1 MKKYRS
7 FFEIGFLLVLFLWGI
22 VFISTVFYLLGIVT
36 TGTTLLVVFIGCTIV
51 AKKFLDKDKNFH
63 DNITDLILFTGILLV
78 SVLASGA
85 VFDQSWDGNNYQKAI
100 VGLLQYGWNPIYLT
114 YDEAANLSGLFSI
127 TEWSTWFDAYPKA
140 SSIIAAV
147 FYAATNNI
155 ETGKVYTLLS
165 CVAGIFIVYAYLNN
179 YKKESNHVL
188 NLFISMALFI
198 NPVSVSQCVT
208 FYNDAFLWNLLFI
221 TFFACLHLTLDIE
234 RQYEKQSWVL
244 IFLCIG
250 LGFNI
255 KFSALIYF
263 ALICGS
269 FYFYWLYRIFKHRL
283 NNKRE
288 IIKKLTAFFCITV
301 MFSLCILGSTSYVKN
316 TIIHC
321 NPVYTMIGPDK
332 SEIIDAESP
341 IILKSL
347 SHVERFLV
355 SLSAISS
362 NDKSV
367 DEFEFKIPFT
377 INLKEKYVYWPDV
390 RMAGWGIFYSGILL
404 VSLVCLILLWKKLNL
419 LSKHCVIM
427 LVLITFIPVFFVPG
441 LFWARYWMI
450 LFLLPCLAM
459 YSMSLDTKKRYIT
472 IFLLIMSVG
481 NIVFPLVQTIEN
493 IQTSQKTKIEYL
505 NLKEISDK
513 NSLAIKLGADEF
525 IFNGLVFN
533 LKDYNISNYYLDN
546 DLESNQYISAGQGRI
561 FYEIM
566 E

>member
-1 MKKYRS
+1 M
-7 FFEIGFLLVLFLWGI
+7 
-22 VFISTVFYLLGIVT
+22 
-36 TGTTLLVVFIGCTIV
+36 
-51 AKKFLDKDKNFH
+51 
-63 DNITDLILFTGILLV
+63 LV
-78 SVLASGA
+78 SVLISGA

-127 TEWSTWFDAYPKA
+127 TEWSTWFDAYLKA

-165 CVAGIFIVYAYLNN
+165 CVAGIFIVYAYVNN
-179 YKKESNHVL
+179 YKKESNHAF
-188 NLFISMALFI
+188 NLFIAMALFI

-221 TFFACLHLTLDIE
+221 TFFACMYLTLDNDKS
-234 RQYEKQSWVL
+234 YEKQSWIL

-269 FYFYWLYRIFKHRL
+269 FYFYWVYKLFKYNL
-283 NNKRE
+283 NNKTK
-288 IIKKLTAFFCITV
+288 ILKKLTAFFGIAV

-321 NPVYTMIGPDK
+321 NPVYTMIGSDK

-341 IILKSL
+341 TILKPL
-347 SHVERFLV
+347 SHAERFLV
-355 SLSAISS
+355 SLSTVSS

-377 INLKEKYVYWPDV
+377 INLKEKYVYWPDA
-390 RMAGWGIFYSGILL
+390 RMAGWGVFYSGMLL
-404 VSLVCLILLWKKLNL
+404 ASLVCLALLWKKINL
-419 LSKHCVIM
+419 ISKHCIIM
-427 LVLITFIPVFFVPG
+427 LFLITFIPVFFVPG

-450 LFLLPCLAM
+450 LFLIPCLAM
-459 YSMSLDTKKRYIT
+459 YSMSLNSKKKYIT

-481 NIVFPLVQTIEN
+481 NIVFPLVQIVEN
-493 IQTSQKTKIEYL
+493 VQTSQKTKIEYL
-505 NLKEISDK
+505 NLKELSDK

-566 E
+566 EQKDET